1 MSYNLEWAICYPS
14 HCIHMND
21 MLAKYSGERKMSMGL
36 KIKAAPGTSDGA
48 LVAKAIQ
55 RIADFW
61 GMTNDGLGEILGLSA
76 STVSRLRNGS
86 WNFQAGTKSFELAQY
101 LMRLFRSLD
110 SLMGSDDLA
119 ARSWLASENCDLGG
133 RPIDLIQTIRGL
145 SDVADYVDDYRAR
158 V

>member
-1 MSYNLEWAICYPS
+1 
-14 HCIHMND
+14 MN
-21 MLAKYSGERKMSMGL
+21 MGSRLKTTERPDVG
-36 KIKAAPGTSDGA
+36 DGA
-48 LVAKAIQ
+48 LVAKAVQ
-55 RIADFW
+55 RIAEFW
-61 GMTNDGLGEILGLSA
+61 GLTNEGLGEILGLSD

-86 WNFQAGTKSFELAQY
+86 WHFQAGTKSFELAQY

-119 ARSWLASENCDLGG
+119 ARSWLASDNRELGG
-133 RPIDLIQTIRGL
+133 KPIDLIRSIRGL

>member
-1 MSYNLEWAICYPS
+1 MST
-14 HCIHMND
+14 
-21 MLAKYSGERKMSMGL
+21 RL
-36 KIKAAPGTSDGA
+36 KARTASKSSDGA

-55 RIADFW
+55 RVAEFW
-61 GMTNDGLGEILGLSA
+61 NLTNEGLGEILGLSD

-86 WNFQAGTKSFELAQY
+86 WHFQPTTKSFELAQY

-119 ARSWLASENCDLGG
+119 ARSWLESENHELGG
-133 RPIDLIQTIRGL
+133 KPIELIRTIRGL